1 MSFPSPTSGLGTA
14 AVVTVSGTGLVK
26 LGSQLNQADSTAQ
39 SAAPS
44 GVQFNAWFDAGSFPG
59 GRAFAASSG
68 VGATGTAPTAGGNQY
83 GLTLSLSAAGGFAST
98 CQLTVQATDV
108 AGKAVADTGVEYIS
122 YNDPTFTGFNPKTA
136 STGFPVP
143 TNNSGVVASVS
154 GSGLITAIGV
164 GQAIV
169 EVQVPFALNTL
180 TAQTESYG
188 TVAANSVYAQVVV
201 QVVP

>member
-14 AVVTVSGTGLVK
+14 AVVTCSGTGLVK
-26 LGSQLNQADSTAQ
+26 LGSQLSQADSAAQ
-39 SAAPS
+39 ATAPS

-59 GRAFAASSG
+59 GAYFAASSG

-108 AGKAVADTGVEYIS
+108 AGKAVADTGVEYVS
-122 YNDPTFTGFNPKTA
+122 YANPTGAFFNPKTA

-143 TNNSGVVASVS
+143 THTNGSVASVS
-154 GSGLITAIGV
+154 GSGLITAIAV
-164 GQAIV
+164 GQAVI
-169 EVQVPFALNTL
+169 EVQVPFALNTIG
-180 TAQTESYG
+180 TMSVGPQTVVQE
-188 TVAANSVYAQVVV
+188 AVYAQIVV
-201 QVVP
+201 QVIP